1 MIKGKVFQKLYPTK
15 GRFERDPSYG
25 ERFGEY
31 GRVVLKD
38 SRRKEESRVTRVASK
53 KGEWDYD

>member
-1 MIKGKVFQKLYPTK
+1 MEKDSV
-15 GRFERDPSYG
+15 
-25 ERFGEY
+25 Y

>member
-1 MIKGKVFQKLYPTK
+1 MK
-15 GRFERDPSYG
+15 
-25 ERFGEY
+25 ERFFKSYTQKKWGSKGTRLMEKDSVY